1 MIVIIKNY
9 TNFTIRKVDE
19 SLFYRRIT
27 NVTTLNI
34 HIDYEKGD

>member
-9 TNFTIRKVDE
+9 TNFTIRKVYE
-19 SLFYRRIT
+19 RLFYIWIT

>member
-1 MIVIIKNY
+1 MIVIIKKY

-19 SLFYRRIT
+19 RLFYPRMT
-27 NVTTLNI
+27 NVTILNI